1 MKVLNRI
8 KNIVFLAV
16 LLLAGINAGAQ
27 QVFQYTYTIDDGLLS
42 AEGVSI
48 SFAQNGELW
57 LKYSNAEF
65 LSRFDGI
72 NWTHYSLSEL
82 GLPLGISYLTED
94 QNGIWFFNNTPDF
107 LNLACL
113 TKSGQW
119 KKFEFKG
126 QYFALP
132 DLPTGEMQFLDNKN
146 FVYDYDVGKD
156 SFVRANLPVI
166 QLPENETIYWLF
178 LFNGTP
184 IIYTKNSQDLKIST
198 YYGEEFTK
206 IPEFSDSLLYINY
219 INKTDVRGSLTI
231 DNQLYWYAGH
241 HTKPFDI
248 YLPNGRK
255 GRLVDRAYLNI
266 GEIVTLLSLANGLI
280 VQDPVDESLYLYELD
295 SLGKAHLLI
304 SQLRH
309 DYYKSSFSLDRQGN
323 WWYGTSNGLVRTDK
337 SLITFSEK
345 NKEMVNGLHTIGED
359 SNGRIWMGGYN
370 GLGGFSIFDGK
381 LLQRRNLSA
390 AAMPI
395 LPGFLKSKSGT
406 LYFFVESTCLHA
418 VRDDQFLP
426 VTGIGRLVGYYFLQ
440 LSNGQIAMGL
450 TDKGLGIATENKGMI
465 DAVRLIGKNKG
476 MLLDNV
482 LTVAEDQS
490 GRLWLGRSS
499 QGIALYDPQ
508 RDTAITWLR
517 STGQSNSIGTMSSC
531 IDEKGTLWLG
541 ANKGLYRLKQ
551 AHQFDYLHK
560 NLFDYVQEVPLP
572 GRDSTMVNFLKN
584 TTDYLIFGTSL
595 GVYFLDKKY
604 TGARPRIFSLRYG
617 KDIDGG
623 GSEQNTVLQD
633 SKGFLWVG
641 SQQGASR
648 IDLNLLKFDTSATV
662 IRLVRFQAGD
672 ITVAVDGYQLGK
684 IPSDKRNIRFW
695 FSPSGNTLL
704 KDNLYYDIAIVNG
717 HGDTL
722 FSRISVVE
730 KTGQVDYLPQGEYTL
745 YITAY
750 KNNVV
755 SGTAAFQ
762 FVIPMLLGENP
773 WFWLVLTTLLLSIP
787 FLWFWFR
794 NRQQKLMLQHQ
805 VAFEQSKRER
815 DGLKIQVLSNFFNP
829 HFINNALHWVQS
841 KYRKDSETAVIV
853 GRLAENV
860 DILFTNTQSGK
871 AFHSLGQELEIVK
884 NYLKIQQV
892 RFGRNLAT
900 HFTLPESSIVLNSV
914 MIPSMLLQIHTEN
927 AIEKGIRN
935 RKEASR
941 FSLIIEDLKKGY
953 QISLED
959 DGLGRGA
966 ETEDQTT
973 RRRSSTLIMQDLITL
988 LNTYNREPITV
999 RYDDFIFKEPT
1010 GVAYGT
1016 RVIIYIPK
1024 DYQYE
1029 FS

>member
-8 KNIVFLAV
+8 KNKVWLAV
-16 LLLAGINAGAQ
+16 LLLSGINAGAQ
-27 QVFQYTYTIDDGLLS
+27 QAYQYTYTIDDGLLS
-42 AEGVSI
+42 AEGVSL

-72 NWTHYSLSEL
+72 NWMHYSLSEL

-94 QNGIWFFNNTPDF
+94 QNGIWFFNHTPDF
-107 LNLACL
+107 LLLACL

-119 KKFEFKG
+119 KKFDFNG
-126 QYFALP
+126 QYFDFP
-132 DLPTGEMQFLDNKN
+132 DLTTGEMQFLDDKYYVYRYDAGKN
-146 FVYDYDVGKD
+146 
-156 SFVRANLPVI
+156 SFVRSNSPVI
-166 QLPENETIYWLF
+166 RLPENETIYWLIN
-178 LFNGTP
+178 LNGTL
-184 IIYTKNSQDLKIST
+184 IVYTKNSQNKTIST
-198 YYGEEFTK
+198 YYGEKLTK
-206 IPEFSDSLLYINY
+206 IPEFSNNLLYINY
-219 INKTDVRGSLTI
+219 VKNTEVRGSITI

-241 HTKPFDI
+241 QKKPLDI
-248 YLPNGRK
+248 FLPNGRK
-255 GRLVDRAYLNI
+255 GRLVDRAFLNK
-266 GEIVTLLSLANGLI
+266 GGKVTLLSLANGLVI
-280 VQDPVDESLYLYELD
+280 QDPTDESLYLYELD
-295 SLGKAHLLI
+295 SLGNAHLHL

-309 DYYKSSFSLDRQGN
+309 DYYKSSFSIDRQGN
-323 WWYGTSNGLVRTDK
+323 WWYGTSNGLVRTDN
-337 SLITFSEK
+337 SQINFSEQ
-345 NKEMVNGLHTIGED
+345 NKEMVNGLHAIGED
-359 SNGRIWMGGYN
+359 SKGRIWMGGYN
-370 GLGGFSIFDGK
+370 GLGGFSVFDGTS
-381 LLQRRNLSA
+381 LHHQSFSDA
-390 AAMPI
+390 ALPI

-406 LYFFVESTCLHA
+406 MYFFAETTGLNA
-418 VRDDQFLP
+418 IKEDQFLP

-440 LSNGQIAMGL
+440 LSNGKIAMGL
-450 TDKGLGIATENKGMI
+450 TDKGLGIASENKGNI
-465 DAVRLIGKNKG
+465 DTVRLIGKDKG

-482 LTVAEDQS
+482 LTVAEDQV
-490 GRLWLGRSS
+490 GRLWVGRSS

-517 STGQSNSIGTMSSC
+517 SSGQSKSIGTMSSC

-541 ANKGLYRLKQ
+541 ANKGLYRLEQ
-551 AHQFDYLHK
+551 AHQFDYLHN
-560 NLFDYVQEVPLP
+560 NLFDHIQEVPLP
-572 GRDSTMVNFLKN
+572 GQDSSMVNFLKN
-584 TTDYLIFGTSL
+584 TTDYLVFGTAV
-595 GVYFLDKKY
+595 GVYFYDKKY
-604 TGARPRIFSLRYG
+604 SGSRPRIFSLRYG
-617 KDIDGG
+617 KDINGG

-641 SQQGASR
+641 SQQGATR
-648 IDLNLLKFDTSATV
+648 IDLSLLKFDTSATV
-662 IRLVRFQAGD
+662 IRLVKFQAGD
-672 ITVAVDGYQLGK
+672 ITVGVDGYQLGK

-730 KTGQVDYLPQGEYTL
+730 KTGQVDYLPQGDYTL

-750 KNNVV
+750 KNNVI

-773 WFWLVLTTLLLSIP
+773 WFWLILTTLLLSIP
-787 FLWFWFR
+787 FLWFWFH
-794 NRQQKLMLQHQ
+794 NRQQKLLLLHQ

-860 DILFTNTQSGK
+860 DILFSNTQSGK

-892 RFGRNLAT
+892 RFGRDLST
-900 HFTLPESSIVLNSV
+900 HLSLPEDPKVLNSV
-914 MIPSMLLQIHTEN
+914 MIPSMLLQIHAEN

-935 RKEASR
+935 RKDACR
-941 FSLIIEDLKKGY
+941 FSIIAEDLIKGFR
-953 QISLED
+953 ISIED
-959 DGLGRGA
+959 DGRGRGA
-966 ETEDQTT
+966 ETDEQTSH
-973 RRRSSTLIMQDLITL
+973 RRSSTLIMEDLIAL
-988 LNTYNREPITV
+988 LNTYNRENITV
-999 RYDDFIFKEPT
+999 RYEDFIFREPS